1 MPPSTPRTALDRLRT
16 PRRFPK
22 FLKAASL
29 CVLIAGLLSP
39 LSPAAAAD
47 TSAEVSAND
56 YCGGRCSDILPPG
69 ENGNATLAQILLN
82 QAFGTQPSHAEDQ
95 LGPYANL
102 ATGYSTLTD
111 AKINTFFNDAS
122 FGVPSDQVAS
132 TEKPAGRSDVTI

>member
-1 MPPSTPRTALDRLRT
+1 MFIFQPGDTGGNVRPTPPSVGADMPPSTPRTALDRLRT

-82 QAFGTQPSHAEDQ
+82 QAFGTQPS
-95 LGPYANL
+95 
-102 ATGYSTLTD
+102 
-111 AKINTFFNDAS
+111 
-122 FGVPSDQVAS
+122 
-132 TEKPAGRSDVTI
+132 